1 MRHPKGFPALIVL
14 LSWCTG
20 IRIGSTVRI
29 MLHLPRTIHP
39 MSCPVPCRSQGKAGG
54 DPYKVRELL
63 LGVIL
68 CRPRGFQ
75 LQILHDHSSSSNLSW
90 RARIS
95 TATIITRNK
104 MRQSGLMQ
112 WIVSLPL

>member
-29 MLHLPRTIHP
+29 MLHLPR
-39 MSCPVPCRSQGKAGG
+39 G

>member
-1 MRHPKGFPALIVL
+1 MVYRDSDRIDCPNYASSSQNNSSNVLSSALQI
-14 LSWCTG
+14 
-20 IRIGSTVRI
+20 
-29 MLHLPRTIHP
+29 
-39 MSCPVPCRSQGKAGG
+39 G